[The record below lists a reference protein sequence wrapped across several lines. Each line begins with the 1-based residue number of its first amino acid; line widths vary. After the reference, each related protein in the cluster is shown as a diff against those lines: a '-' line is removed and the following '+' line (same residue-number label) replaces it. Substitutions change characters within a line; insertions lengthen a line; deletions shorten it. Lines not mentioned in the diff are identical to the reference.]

1 MNKRAF
7 IQNKNHS
14 RSCAPQDS
22 GISALLKKAA
32 ETPDYNSR
40 GWNNKI
46 FIGNKIKNHS
56 RMFLSGIS
64 ILEVLLFAAAKSN
77 QKTRNPVR
85 SKGCRIEI
93 GVLI

>member
-1 MNKRAF
+1 
-7 IQNKNHS
+7 
-14 RSCAPQDS
+14 
-22 GISALLKKAA
+22 
-32 ETPDYNSR
+32 
-40 GWNNKI
+40 
-46 FIGNKIKNHS
+46 
-56 RMFLSGIS
+56 MFLSGIS